1 MTLPYAAAE
10 AAVRGLWSAR
20 WPHGGTYGVQW
31 KTNDLSVAPDP
42 SSVSYWL
49 ELETQFLAE
58 RAQAFGAGLGANEKL
73 LSVRVLITVNA
84 ARGLGDTTQLT
95 LLDDAVAVFRSQRSG
110 SLSMI
115 GDAVHAIPGPSA
127 DGNWWQRH
135 AVAAGHYRFQG

>member
-10 AAVRGLWSAR
+10 AAVRALWTDR
-20 WPHGGTYGVQW
+20 WSHGTTYAVQW

-42 SSVSYWL
+42 SDTSYWL

-58 RAQAFGAGLGANEKL
+58 RVTAFGAGLGSGERL